1 MSKMKGTQRESR
13 TRMLGRQ
20 AQIVATHISR
30 KLQIAGNALS
40 PSELLEI
47 SQIYCLTWQPTC
59 LV

>member
-1 MSKMKGTQRESR
+1 MSKMKGNKRDSR

-40 PSELLEI
+40 PSALLEI
-47 SQIYCLTWQPTC
+47 SQRYGLMW
-59 LV
+59 

>member
-1 MSKMKGTQRESR
+1 MSKIKGTQRESR

-47 SQIYCLTWQPTC
+47 SQRYCLT
-59 LV
+59 